1 MIDGRLEG
9 GERRQRISVAMPDN
23 QSIVGSD
30 IEQGLWFEGWIA
42 PSLLLDTMDP
52 VGTVTALVDFAVT
65 LKKTFDQVRGI
76 GCTFPGQQ

>member
-42 PSLLLDTMDP
+42 PP
-52 VGTVTALVDFAVT
+52 F
-65 LKKTFDQVRGI
+65 
-76 GCTFPGQQ
+76 C